1 MLHRLKLS
9 LSIAFFVKIPGKKN
23 SCQFRAAIL
32 KLFNLLNKDRGVRQ
46 RVNNVNLL
54 SYKTTTANVPF
65 YTFKTQIET
74 VGTKTPIKDALTF
87 EVWHA

>member
-32 KLFNLLNKDRGVRQ
+32 KLFNLLNKVWGVRQ
-46 RVNNVNLL
+46 RVNNVNFL

-65 YTFKTQIET
+65 YTFKTQIDAA
-74 VGTKTPIKDALTF
+74 GTKTLIKDAPAF
-87 EVWHA
+87 EIWHA

>member
-9 LSIAFFVKIPGKKN
+9 LSTDFFVKIPGKKK
-23 SCQFRAAIL
+23 SCHFIAAIL
-32 KLFNLLNKDRGVRQ
+32 NLINLINKDWGVRQ

-65 YTFKTQIET
+65 YTFKTQIDAA
-74 VGTKTPIKDALTF
+74 GTKTLIKDAPAF
-87 EVWHA
+87 DVWHA

>member
-9 LSIAFFVKIPGKKN
+9 LSTDFFVKIPGKKN

-32 KLFNLLNKDRGVRQ
+32 KLFNLLNKDGGFKL

-65 YTFKTQIET
+65 YTLKTQIDFA
-74 VGTKTPIKDALTF
+74 GTKTLIKDAPAF
-87 EVWHA
+87 EIWHA